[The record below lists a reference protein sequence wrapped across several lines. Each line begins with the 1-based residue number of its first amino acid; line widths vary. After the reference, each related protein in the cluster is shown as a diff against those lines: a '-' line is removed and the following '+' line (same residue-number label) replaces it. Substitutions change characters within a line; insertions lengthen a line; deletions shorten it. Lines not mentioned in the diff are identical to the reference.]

1 MENSEILFQLR
12 RLQRYIAQV
21 RETQTDCDEEHEC
34 HWVDKLIHAEDIA
47 VNVIRE
53 IETQEGEHL
62 VAATQPRSPR
72 CTL

>member
-1 MENSEILFQLR
+1 MQNSEILFQLG
-12 RLQRYIAQV
+12 RLRRYIAQV

-62 VAATQPRSPR
+62 VVATRAKS
-72 CTL
+72 